1 MIITRQAPDD
11 LRARVVSAASWGT
24 AGRLLSQFVT
34 LFGSIALARLIEPSA
49 FGLVAM
55 IAVVT
60 GFAAA
65 ITDLGFGAA
74 IVQRKELE
82 SEQVN
87 SAFWVSVALGCVI
100 AILAAVMAEPVAVFF
115 GKPDLAGLMRLASID
130 FIFSSIIVVPRAIL
144 LRNLEVRSTVLVDSL
159 GVTIGIVI
167 SLVAA
172 LFIRGAWPLVMGPI
186 AGHAATAAMYL
197 FVGQWRPRL
206 DLNIRSLRSLAH
218 VGLYLTAF
226 TVVNYWARN
235 FDNLIVGKWLGAEQ
249 LAFYARAYSLML
261 LPISFVAGS
270 LGDTIISALSQ
281 LQDDRLRCRNLYLRA
296 QRSVTFIVFPAM
308 LGLSILAEPFVETIF
323 GAQWLPMTPTLRIL
337 ALGGF
342 LQILGH
348 PLGWIYISQGKT
360 RLMFGWALIAT
371 TVIVPG
377 IYAGALFGS
386 AASVAAGYVLA
397 ACILLYPGLWM
408 SGRLIELSV
417 GAIVLNVMPSAVCAV
432 AMGIPVWSMLQLLH
446 PYVPAPVILITCTVV
461 GAVFYIGI
469 ATVAKPQA
477 FDETLFFLR
486 ARGWLGIE
494 ALKE

>member
-1 MIITRQAPDD
+1 
-11 LRARVVSAASWGT
+11 
-24 AGRLLSQFVT
+24 
-34 LFGSIALARLIEPSA
+34 
-49 FGLVAM
+49 M

-65 ITDLGFGAA
+65 TTDLGFGAA
-74 IVQRKELE
+74 IIQRKELD

-87 SAFWVSVALGCVI
+87 SAFWVSLALGCVI
-100 AILAAVMAEPVAVFF
+100 AILAAMTAEPVAAFF
-115 GKPDLAGLMRLASID
+115 GNSKLVGLMRLASID

-159 GVTIGIVI
+159 GVTIGIGI

-206 DLNIRSLRSLAH
+206 DLDIRSLRSLAH
-218 VGLYLTAF
+218 VGLYLTGF
-226 TVVNYWARN
+226 TIVNYWARN

-281 LQDDRLRCRNLYLRA
+281 LQDDRQRCRSLYLRA
-296 QRSVTFIVFPAM
+296 QRGSTFIVFPAM

-337 ALGGF
+337 ALVSL
-342 LQILGH
+342 LQIVSH
-348 PLGWIYISQGKT
+348 PTGWIYISQGQT
-360 RLMFGWALIAT
+360 RLMFRWVLIAS
-371 TVIVPG
+371 TVLLPG
-377 IYAGALFGS
+377 IYAGALSGS
-386 AASVAAGYVLA
+386 AASVAAGYGLA
-397 ACILLYPGLWM
+397 SCIVMYPCLWIA
-408 SGRLIELSV
+408 GRLIELSV
-417 GAIVLNVMPSAVCAV
+417 EVIVFNVMPSVVCAV
-432 AMGIPVWSMLQLLH
+432 AMAIPVWSMLQLLR
-446 PYVPAPVILITCTVV
+446 PSVPAPVVLIACTVLGV
-461 GAVFYIGI
+461 IVYLGI
-469 ATVAKPQA
+469 AMVAKIRA
-477 FDETLFFLR
+477 LDDILFFLR
-486 ARGWLGIE
+486 VRGRLSNDR
-494 ALKE
+494 